1 MLDASE
7 VRSGG
12 MLIGYAMDKL
22 SPLHMEQV
30 EQLLAVDLSL
40 GEELEQVLIDLE
52 NSGWLP
58 PPIPV

>member
-12 MLIGYAMDKL
+12 MLIAYAMDEL
-22 SPLHMEQV
+22 SHLHMEQIGR
-30 EQLLAVDLSL
+30 LLAIDLSL

-58 PPIPV
+58 PTIPG